1 MPDRFAKHLT
11 LLFLLCVCLLHAPSL
26 FAGNTSSLANFTGP
40 IQTVIDW
47 LTGDIG
53 RLVSIVVLAFFGMYL
68 WKKRAE
74 DKGERGFFY
83 LLGTAI
89 VLGATN
95 IVDALGFV
103 GATY

>member
-1 MPDRFAKHLT
+1 MSQRSRNRLG
-11 LLFLLCVCLLHAPSL
+11 LFVFLCLYLFHAPSV
-26 FAGNTSSLANFTGP
+26 FAGTTSSLANFTGP

-53 RLVSIVVLAFFGMYL
+53 RLVSIVVLALFGMYL

-74 DKGERGFFY
+74 DKAERGLLY

-95 IVDALGFV
+95 IVDALGFI

>member
-1 MPDRFAKHLT
+1 MSRSSPRRLALS
-11 LLFLLCVCLLHAPSL
+11 LFLGLCALHAPSL
-26 FAGNTSSLANFTGP
+26 LAGTTSSLANFTAP

-53 RLVSIVVLAFFGMYL
+53 RLASILVLAMFGMYL

-83 LLGTAI
+83 LLGTAL

>member
-1 MPDRFAKHLT
+1 MLETESNRLARC
-11 LLFLLCVCLLHAPSL
+11 FLLAVCLFHAPDL
-26 FAGNTSSLANFTGP
+26 LAGTTTSLANFTAP

-53 RLVSIVVLAFFGMYL
+53 RLLSIVVLAFFGMYL

-74 DKGERGFFY
+74 DKGERGLMF
-83 LLGTAI
+83 LLGTAV

-95 IVDALGFV
+95 IVDALGFT

>member
-1 MPDRFAKHLT
+1 MSQRFPRRLA
-11 LLFLLCVCLLHAPSL
+11 FAAFVCLYAVCAPSL
-26 FAGNTSSLANFTGP
+26 LAGTTSSLANFTAP
-40 IQTVIDW
+40 IQNVINW

-53 RLVSIVVLAFFGMYL
+53 RLASILVLAMFGMYL
-68 WKKRAE
+68 WKKQAQ

-83 LLGTAI
+83 LLGTAL

-103 GATY
+103 GAIY

>member
-1 MPDRFAKHLT
+1 MPDRPAKRFA
-11 LLFLLCVCLLHAPSL
+11 LFFFLCLCLVNPPGLW
-26 FAGNTSSLANFTGP
+26 AGTTTSLANFTGP
-40 IQTVIDW
+40 IETVIDW

-53 RLVSIVVLAFFGMYL
+53 RLISIAVLALFGMYL
-68 WKKRAE
+68 WKKRAD
-74 DKGERGFFY
+74 DKGERGLFY
-83 LLGTAI
+83 VLGTAI

>member
-1 MPDRFAKHLT
+1 MPKSIAIHLAR
-11 LLFLLCVCLLHAPSL
+11 LFLLAPCLVYAPAL
-26 FAGNTSSLANFTGP
+26 FAGTTTTLANFTGP

-47 LTGDIG
+47 VTGDIG
-53 RLVSIVVLAFFGMYL
+53 RLVSIIVLALFGMYL

-74 DKGERGFFY
+74 DKAERGLLY

-95 IVDALGFV
+95 IVDGLGFT
-103 GATY
+103 GAIF

>member
-1 MPDRFAKHLT
+1 MPRSSFKSNAFFCLSA
-11 LLFLLCVCLLHAPSL
+11 LLILYAPTV
-26 FAGNTSSLANFTGP
+26 FAGTASSLANFTTP
-40 IQTVIDW
+40 IQTTINW

-53 RLVSIVVLAFFGMYL
+53 RLVSIVVLAFFGFHL

-74 DKGERGFFY
+74 DKGERGLMY
-83 LLGTAI
+83 LLGTAV

-95 IVDALGFV
+95 IVDSLGFV

>member
-1 MPDRFAKHLT
+1 MPQRSRNRLG
-11 LLFLLCVCLLHAPSL
+11 LLVFLCLCLCHAPSL
-26 FAGNTSSLANFTGP
+26 FAGTTTSLANFTAP

-53 RLVSIVVLAFFGMYL
+53 RLASISVLALFGMYL

-74 DKGERGFFY
+74 DKAERGLLFV
-83 LLGTAI
+83 LGTAI

-95 IVDALGFV
+95 IVDALGFI

>member
-1 MPDRFAKHLT
+1 MPKSAAIHLAR
-11 LLFLLCVCLLHAPSL
+11 LFLLALCLVYAPAL
-26 FAGNTSSLANFTGP
+26 FAGTTTTLANFTGP

-47 LTGDIG
+47 VTGDIG
-53 RLVSIVVLAFFGMYL
+53 RLVSIVVLALFGMYL

-74 DKGERGFFY
+74 DKAERGLLY

-95 IVDALGFV
+95 IVDGLGFT
-103 GATY
+103 GATF

>member
-1 MPDRFAKHLT
+1 MLKPTVTRFATCFT
-11 LLFLLCVCLLHAPSL
+11 LALSVFHAPDL
-26 FAGNTSSLANFTGP
+26 YAGSTTSLANFTGP

-47 LTGDIG
+47 VTGDIG

-74 DKGERGFFY
+74 DKAERGLLY

-95 IVDALGFV
+95 IVDGLGFT
-103 GATY
+103 GAIF

>member
-1 MPDRFAKHLT
+1 M
-11 LLFLLCVCLLHAPSL
+11 
-26 FAGNTSSLANFTGP
+26 TGS
-40 IQTVIDW
+40 
-47 LTGDIG
+47 IG
-53 RLVSIVVLAFFGMYL
+53 RLLSIVVLVFFGMYL

-74 DKGERGFFY
+74 DKAERGLHY

-95 IVDALGFV
+95 IVAALGFV

>member
-1 MPDRFAKHLT
+1 MPKPTAIHLAR
-11 LLFLLCVCLLHAPSL
+11 LFLLALCLVYAPAL
-26 FAGNTSSLANFTGP
+26 FAGTTTTLANFTGP

-47 LTGDIG
+47 VTGDIG
-53 RLVSIVVLAFFGMYL
+53 RLVSIIVLALFGMYL

-74 DKGERGFFY
+74 DKAERGLLY

-95 IVDALGFV
+95 IVDGLGFT
-103 GATY
+103 GAIF